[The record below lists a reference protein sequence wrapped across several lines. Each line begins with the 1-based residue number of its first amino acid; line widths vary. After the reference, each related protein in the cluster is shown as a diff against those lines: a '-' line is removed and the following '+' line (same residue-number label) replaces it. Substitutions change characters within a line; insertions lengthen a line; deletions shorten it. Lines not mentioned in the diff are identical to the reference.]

1 MFTKNCFIQKCN
13 KTLINKLIELGY
25 KPIGNINY
33 NTYGIYCHNGKFKT
47 CSTNEQP
54 SIKNKNFIQC
64 YENEN
69 LFLAITALQDNAD
82 KNQWFIYDSRDCSVE
97 SRRQFFWFICEEDNI
112 EDMMYYD
119 CMFLSCHKATV
130 EELIEHFNIKNNEE

>member
-13 KTLINKLIELGY
+13 ETLINKLIELGY

-69 LFLAITALQDNAD
+69 LFLAIAALRND
-82 KNQWFIYDSRDCSVE
+82 KPDYQWFIWDD
-97 SRRQFFWFICEEDNI
+97 I
-112 EDMMYYD
+112 EDESDKFKQYIPSEPWQEWWW
-119 CMFLSCHKATV
+119 FEVHKASV

>member
-13 KTLINKLIELGY
+13 ETLINKLIKLGY

-54 SIKNKNFIQC
+54 SIKNQNFIQC

-69 LFLAITALQDNAD
+69 LFLAIAALRND
-82 KNQWFIYDSRDCSVE
+82 KPDYQWFIWDDIKDACDKFKQYIPSE
-97 SRRQFFWFICEEDNI
+97 LWQEWWWFEV
-112 EDMMYYD
+112 
-119 CMFLSCHKATV
+119 HKASV
-130 EELIEHFNIKNNEE
+130 EELIEHFKMRKNEE